1 MIAKVGDKI
10 KWSFGNKNV
19 PKFLKGKEFIADV
32 AMVDENERHYGV
44 YADYGQDL
52 IDFDKCEIFPLKINE
67 NE

>member
-10 KWSFGNKNV
+10 KWSFSNDVNV
-19 PKFLKGKEFIADV
+19 PEYLKGKDFVADV

-52 IDFDKCEIFPLKINE
+52 IDFDRCEILNE